1 MILVTAA
8 ASVFFFKPEFDDF
21 LYAPV
26 GADKSGMTLSL
37 LSALSRLDLDPW
49 KEAAELSELPTDTAA
64 QRLASQIA
72 RLPAGRWES
81 TDVRAIADRLIE
93 LLPHRSST
101 EVRLEEKAHLRGIKR
116 STVVLAC
123 VALGLASLVVAVKW
137 DRSRAD
143 DAAAPIGGA
152 SSPQTSVPSS
162 R

>member
-8 ASVFFFKPEFDDF
+8 ASVFFFKPDDDF

-64 QRLASQIA
+64 QSLASQIA
-72 RLPAGRWES
+72 RLPGGRWES

-101 EVRLEEKAHLRGIKR
+101 EVRLEEKPHLWGMKR

-123 VALGLASLVVAVKW
+123 VALGLAGLVIAVKW